1 MEASILPA
9 KGSPDEPVAIDGA
22 TLSVIPTGRRRAVLN
37 TLGGVRREMARIYRE
52 AESGK
57 RETSEASRLVYMLG
71 QIGKALE
78 LAEIEA
84 RLKALEVKA
93 NAKQLRAPD

>member
-1 MEASILPA
+1 MLLA
-9 KGSPDEPVAIDGA
+9 KGSPDEPVVIDGA

-93 NAKQLRAPD
+93 HAKQLRSPD

>member
-1 MEASILPA
+1 MEPA
-9 KGSPDEPVAIDGA
+9 KCPPAEPLVIDGA
-22 TLSVIPTGRRRAVLN
+22 TLTVIPTGRRRAVLN

-57 RETSEASRLVYMLG
+57 RDTADATKLTYILA

-84 RLKALEVKA
+84 RLKALEVKTH
-93 NAKQLRAPD
+93 AKQIRTPD

>member
-1 MEASILPA
+1 M
-9 KGSPDEPVAIDGA
+9 EPVKCPPTEPLVIDGA
-22 TLSVIPTGRRRAVLN
+22 TLTVIPTGRRRAVLN

-57 RETSEASRLVYMLG
+57 RDTAEATKLVYILG

-84 RLKALEVKA
+84 RLKALEVKTH
-93 NAKQLRAPD
+93 AKQIRAPD